1 MKKKV
6 DIKSVSNTLVV
17 LVALLVL
24 CVALGVASPYFA
36 TGKNLINIVLQA
48 AINATLACGMTFVI
62 LTGGIDLSVGSV
74 LAFAGVIMG
83 MLLKAEL
90 PLVVAIVCCV
100 LIGGVW
106 GFVNGFLVTRFNLPP
121 FIATLGTLSIA
132 RGGALYLSNGRAISG
147 FAGRLNTIG
156 GGAFLG
162 IPVMIY
168 VMVATFLIGM
178 FILKYTRAGRYIY
191 AIGGNAEATRL
202 SGINTNR
209 YTMLVYAICGL
220 TAGLAA
226 VLLTSRLDSA
236 QPVAG
241 EGYELD
247 AIAATVIGGTSM
259 SGGEGHLAGTI
270 IGALF
275 IAVLNNGLNLLNVS
289 SYIQQIVIGLVIIL
303 AVTFDRLRSK
313 TA

>member
-1 MKKKV
+1 MKKISLKN
-6 DIKSVSNTLVV
+6 VSNTVVV
-17 LVALLVL
+17 LAALIVL
-24 CVALGVASPYFA
+24 CIALSVSSPYFA
-36 TGKNLINIVLQA
+36 TQSNLINIVLQA

-74 LAFAGVIMG
+74 VAFAGILLG
-83 MLLKAEL
+83 AMLKSDV
-90 PLVVAIVCCV
+90 PLGVALLGCV
-100 LIGGVW
+100 LIGGIC
-106 GFVNGFLVTRFNLPP
+106 GLINGLLVTRINLPA
-121 FIATLGTLSIA
+121 FIATLGMMSIA
-132 RGGALYLSNGRAISG
+132 RGGALYIADGRAISG
-147 FAGRLNTIG
+147 FSGKLNFIG
-156 GGAFLG
+156 SGTVLG
-162 IPVMIY
+162 IPVMILIMA
-168 VMVATFLIGM
+168 VTFAIGM
-178 FILKYTRAGRYIY
+178 FILRFTRAGRYIY

-209 YTMLVYAICGL
+209 YTVLVYIICGL

-226 VLLTSRLDSA
+226 VLLTARLDSA

-259 SGGEGHLAGTI
+259 SGGEGRLSGTI

-289 SYIQQIVIGLVIIL
+289 SYIQQIVIGLVIIC

-313 TA
+313 